1 MRIEKLIFIRMN
13 TNKSKRWTMP
23 KALLVIPVAALAIGV
38 FANNT
43 AVCISTTQND
53 IDAITTATE
62 TYNQPIAK
70 QKAKKPKKQKG
81 QKQNRQKEAKPK
93 KLKDH
98 KTYTVER
105 DSANAK

>member
-1 MRIEKLIFIRMN
+1 MRIEKLIFIRMS
-13 TNKSKRWTMP
+13 TKKSKRWTMP

-62 TYNQPIAK
+62 TYNQPVAK
-70 QKAKKPKKQKG
+70 QKGKKPK
-81 QKQNRQKEAKPK
+81 NRRVQSRRGRKM
-93 KLKDH
+93 LS
-98 KTYTVER
+98 R
-105 DSANAK
+105 RS